1 MNIKTWFTNKNFLK
15 KMIYIYVIFAVV
27 PMISVTIYNY
37 NQTKH
42 LLLNQEY
49 ADIQQNAETIESGIL
64 SKFYPYETIVSELRS
79 DKVLN
84 IYLNMDYTE
93 LSYSD
98 LAYYSRTSLDKI
110 LILYPEIKWLRF
122 YSNNDTLPD
131 DNYYFFPL
139 DKVNE
144 NVLHEADDMR
154 GLPIVSGSLLDESEN
169 EILFIANMNYYGS
182 KMSQN
187 YIALGIYQKAVQ
199 ELLIQKKQGKEAY
212 LLDQEGNILAC
223 SKDSMVGCDFSQEII
238 KWSNISEDK
247 IVDITNVDGDA
258 LLCFKKNIGTNMTL
272 ILTTDRDMLLK
283 EVKKTPK
290 ITATIFLIVTII
302 SILVVLG
309 VNKSVSQRLDKIV
322 YATEK
327 IGQGKFDYILDEE
340 GQDEFGRI
348 AKAINN
354 MNHKIDMLIQE
365 NYERK
370 IKMKTSEMNL
380 LQEQINPHFLYNALA
395 VVSSVSL
402 REGAKKTGQS
412 IRYLADFY
420 RATLSKGKQVITVQE
435 EIALLENY
443 MKIQQLRFLDMLQI
457 SYHIDSQILSCNML
471 KLILQPLVENAIHHG
486 QREEEILHI
495 KVSGFCKN
503 NRLCFAVEDDGVGME
518 KEQLEKLRNDLRVQQ
533 EGFGLK
539 NVDIRIKLHY
549 GTEYGVEIFSEH
561 NKGTKICVEIP
572 QC

>member
-93 LSYSD
+93 LSYGD

-131 DNYYFFPL
+131 DNYYFLPL